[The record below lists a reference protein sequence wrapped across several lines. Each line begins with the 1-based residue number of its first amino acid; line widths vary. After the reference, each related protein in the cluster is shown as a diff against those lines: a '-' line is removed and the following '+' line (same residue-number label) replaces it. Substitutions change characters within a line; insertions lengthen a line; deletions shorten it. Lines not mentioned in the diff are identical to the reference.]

1 MIIIALGLLTGAML
15 LHQLA
20 VLPPVAFVWLLVVL
34 VPLVVGY
41 KRFRCPLAIACGF
54 LWALSQAHA
63 ALYPGL
69 HPALE
74 GDDLVVTGV
83 IASIPEP
90 REPAT
95 RFLFDIE
102 QVHTRTVAGRSVPE
116 RARLSWYDDDPALKL
131 GQRWTLTVRL
141 KRPRGFMNPGGFDYE
156 GWLYSQGIGATG
168 YVRDEPRA
176 QLLHSGFME
185 RPVGRLRQAVAD
197 AIARRLGDSANTGVI
212 TALAIGDRGAM
223 TPERWQ
229 LLLDT
234 GTSHLLAISG
244 MNISLVAGMTYFLTL
259 YLWRLS
265 AWLCLRVPSARA
277 ASIVALIA
285 GFGYALLAGFSIPT
299 QRAVI
304 MLAVVM
310 GALILDRTSR
320 PGHTLAVALIAVLVW
335 SSTAVLSAGFWLSF
349 AAVGII
355 VYSLRGRPPSQS
367 HWRQSGRLQGALTV
381 GLAPL
386 TLFFFQRA
394 PLISF
399 FANLVAVPWIGLVI
413 GPLVLVA
420 VSLLPV
426 APGLA
431 GFLLNAADYGVD
443 LLWEVLELLAA
454 LPFAQWHQAPV
465 GWTLLPAA
473 IGMIWL
479 LAPRGWPARWLGLL
493 LLLPMA
499 MVVPARPAP
508 GAYTITLL
516 DVGQG
521 LAAVI
526 ETRRHVLVYDT
537 GPRFSDYFNAG
548 DAAVI
553 PYLRRR
559 GIERIDILVISHGDN
574 DHSGGTA
581 AVLAAFPV
589 TKLLTSAPRQFA
601 PVRATRCHAG
611 QRWRS
616 DGVRFEILHPPSVDP
631 SSIKPSPV
639 QPWASS
645 NNRSCVLRVASAG
658 GAVLLPGDIEADA
671 ERALVRAHVGPL
683 ASDVLVIPHHGS
695 ATSSSA
701 KFIEAVDPELAL
713 VSTAYG
719 NQWAFPAQ
727 AVLARYRR
735 RSISVEDTAGTG
747 ALTVTVHPIAGVIL
761 RERYRQSA
769 RHFWTAYP

>member
-1 MIIIALGLLTGAML
+1 MIVIAVGMLTGIML

-20 VLPPVAFVWLLVVL
+20 ALPPVACVWLLVIL
-34 VPLVVGY
+34 VPLLIGY
-41 KRFRCPLAIACGF
+41 KRLRFPLVVACGF
-54 LWALSQAHA
+54 LWALLQAHA

-74 GDDLVVTGV
+74 GEDLVVTGV
-83 IASIPEP
+83 IASIPEL

-102 QVHTRTVAGRSVPE
+102 QVHTRIAADRSVPE
-116 RARLSWYDDDPALKL
+116 RARLSWYNDAPALKL
-131 GQRWTLTVRL
+131 GQRWKLTVRL
-141 KRPRGFMNPGGFDYE
+141 ARPRGFMNPGGFDYE

-168 YVRDEPRA
+168 YIRDEPRA
-176 QLLHSGFME
+176 QRLPGEFME

-244 MNISLVAGMTYFLTL
+244 MNISLVAGMVYFLTL

-265 AWLCLRVPSARA
+265 GWLCLRLPATRA
-277 ASIVALIA
+277 AAFTGLIA
-285 GFGYALLAGFSIPT
+285 GISYALLAGFSIPT

-304 MLAVVM
+304 MLTVVM
-310 GALILDRTSR
+310 GALMLDRIGR
-320 PGHTLAVALIAVLVW
+320 PGHTLAIALTAVLVW
-335 SSTAVLSAGFWLSF
+335 SSAAVLSAGFWLSF

-355 VYSLRGRPPSQS
+355 VYSLRGRPQPHSR
-367 HWRQSGRLQGALTV
+367 WRQSGRLQGALTI

-420 VSLLPV
+420 VALLPV

-431 GFLLNAADYGVD
+431 GFLLDAADYGLD
-443 LLWEVLELLAA
+443 LLWRILEMLAA

-473 IGMIWL
+473 LGMIWL
-479 LAPRGWPARWLGLL
+479 LAPRGWPARWLGLV

-508 GAYTITLL
+508 GGYTITLL

-559 GIERIDILVISHGDN
+559 GVKRIDTLVISHGDN
-574 DHSGGTA
+574 DHSGGAA

-589 TKLLTSAPRQFA
+589 TKLLTSAPRQFDQL
-601 PVRATRCHAG
+601 RAARCHAG

-616 DGVRFEILHPPSVDP
+616 DGVTFEILHPSLVTPAS
-631 SSIKPSPV
+631 V
-639 QPWASS
+639 QPWPST

-671 ERALVRAHVGPL
+671 ERTLVHAHVGPL
-683 ASDVLVIPHHGS
+683 ASDVLVMPHHGS

-701 KFIEAVDPELAL
+701 KFIDAVGPELAL

-719 NQWAFPAQ
+719 NQWGFPAPE
-727 AVLARYRR
+727 VLARYRR
-735 RSISVEDTAGTG
+735 RSIPVKNTAGSG
-747 ALTVTVHPIAGVIL
+747 ALTVTVHPRAGIALSEG
-761 RERYRQSA
+761 YRQSA